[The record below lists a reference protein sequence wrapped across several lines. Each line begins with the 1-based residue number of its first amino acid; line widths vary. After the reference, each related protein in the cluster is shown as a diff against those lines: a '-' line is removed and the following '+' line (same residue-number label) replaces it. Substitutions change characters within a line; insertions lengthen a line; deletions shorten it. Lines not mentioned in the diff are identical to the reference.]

1 MKTSIETP
9 AGTVHPGTVIR
20 IVRMDDKVTL
30 SRAFPDGIDHQAR
43 AYNGK
48 TGSVDWI
55 DDTGQI
61 HGTWGGLHLQP
72 ERDEFE
78 IVSQP

>member
-9 AGTVHPGTVIR
+9 AGTVCPGTVIR
-20 IVRMDDKVTL
+20 IVQMDEKATP
-30 SRAFPDGIDHQAR
+30 SRAFPDGTDHQAR
-43 AYNGK
+43 AYNGR
-48 TGSVDWI
+48 TGTVDRI
-55 DDTGQI
+55 DDTDQI
-61 HGTWGGLHLQP
+61 HGTWGGLAIQP